1 MLIKPMLL
9 KEATMKSK
17 FVSVVV
23 CFAFLAMLAVPA
35 ALSPVPSAAAE
46 TPPVYTVGNNWVY
59 NCSYNSGTGVTDT
72 GVMSTS
78 VTDTNGPNYALTVIG
93 SGTVTKTPDMVKYP
107 GGTRVTLTCV
117 PAAGYIFDSW
127 TRDASGTT
135 NPVAVTM
142 DSPKLVQFNCIS
154 DARGPY
160 NLTLH
165 NTNGSIT
172 KSPDLAQYP
181 RGMTVTLTAVP
192 NTGYRFDHWSGSA
205 SGTTNPVA
213 VTMNG
218 AKTVTA
224 NFVSGTGGPYTLTVN
239 ATNGSVTRAP
249 DQANYTSGTTVTL
262 TAVPDAGYHFTGWS
276 GDASGTT
283 SPVDITMGRDKTV
296 FASFA
301 INTYT
306 QLADYVPD
314 AIRVDAT
321 TGFPLTVNSADVD
334 IIKANMQFHVQY
346 ANILAYGTLAD
357 NATVLWTY
365 ADPVPGWPPSVGDT
379 WNFTKHTWDDRGIVN
394 KTVTRQGK
402 VLAVEDVTVNI
413 PPNPPVTYSNCLRI
427 VEYDPAHPG
436 VYTYEH
442 WFNEN
447 TIGSDVKMIDR
458 ETYKGQETRELT
470 STNYVPPGYT
480 LTVNATHGSV
490 TRDPD
495 LAQYPHG
502 TEVELTAS
510 ADPGYHFTGWSGDA
524 SGTDNPVDITMDGN
538 KTVTANFA
546 INTYTLTVNATNG
559 SVTRDPDLTDYPHG
573 TEVTLTAVPDPGYHF
588 TGWSGD
594 ASGTDNPVD
603 ITMDGNKTVTA
614 SFAINTY
621 TLTVNATHGSVT
633 RDPDMTDYPHGTEV
647 ELTASA
653 DPGYHFT
660 SWSGDASG
668 TDNPVDITMDGNKT
682 VTASFAIT
690 VINPTVSSITPSILG
705 NGKGNQSA
713 PITIYGTDFVPG
725 SKTKVMM
732 IQSGVLK
739 PKKKAAKY
747 VVVSDDKTIT
757 CNLVLTSAAA
767 GAWDIVV
774 TNPNKRTGTL
784 TGGLTV
790 TQHPTITLKTG
801 VNPPS
806 GKTETAILPVT
817 ITGTDFVSSAVK
829 LTKKGLPDINAT
841 SVVVSSTTITCNFDL
856 TGAAVGTW
864 TGVVRNPDN
873 GIGTFKFKVTL

>member
-1 MLIKPMLL
+1 MLL

-224 NFVSGTGGPYTLTVN
+224 NFVSGTGGPYALTVN

-495 LAQYPHG
+495 LTDYPHG

-538 KTVTANFA
+538 KTVTAN
-546 INTYTLTVNATNG
+546 
-559 SVTRDPDLTDYPHG
+559 
-573 TEVTLTAVPDPGYHF
+573 
-588 TGWSGD
+588 
-594 ASGTDNPVD
+594 
-603 ITMDGNKTVTA
+603 
-614 SFAINTY
+614 FAINTY

-690 VINPTVSSITPSILG
+690 VINPTVSSITPNILG
-705 NGKGNQSA
+705 NGKGNKSA

-856 TGAAVGTW
+856 TDAAVGTW

>member
-1 MLIKPMLL
+1 MLL

-117 PAAGYIFDSW
+117 PYSGYIFDSW

-135 NPVAVTM
+135 NPVTVTM

-224 NFVSGTGGPYTLTVN
+224 NFVSGTGGPYALTVN

-510 ADPGYHFTGWSGDA
+510 ADPGYHFT
-524 SGTDNPVDITMDGN
+524 
-538 KTVTANFA
+538 
-546 INTYTLTVNATNG
+546 
-559 SVTRDPDLTDYPHG
+559 
-573 TEVTLTAVPDPGYHF
+573 
-588 TGWSGD
+588 
-594 ASGTDNPVD
+594 
-603 ITMDGNKTVTA
+603 
-614 SFAINTY
+614 
-621 TLTVNATHGSVT
+621 
-633 RDPDMTDYPHGTEV
+633 
-647 ELTASA
+647 
-653 DPGYHFT
+653 

-856 TGAAVGTW
+856 TDAAVGTW